1 MGVCDRVLVIDI
13 VCVGVTE
20 LVAVDVQ
27 SQGCILG
34 DVDSRVTELVAEQ
47 NIYASGACKKYCI
60 YSRYACVKRCNT
72 RAAGVCI
79 KRWYANILPSRGFAT
94 R

>member
-27 SQGCILG
+27 SQGCVLG
-34 DVDSRVTELVAEQ
+34 DVDSRVTELVAVQ
-47 NIYASGACKKYCI
+47 TFMRQVHVKTLHIQSICVCKKMQHAR
-60 YSRYACVKRCNT
+60 SRRVHKEMVREYIAVAGFCN
-72 RAAGVCI
+72 
-79 KRWYANILPSRGFAT
+79 
-94 R
+94 